1 MPDATFDAVIVGSS
15 HNAVT
20 LAAYLARAGMSVA
33 IFERRHEDGGCAHT
47 DTEVTAAGFRHNLHA
62 QYMEFIEYMPIY
74 EDFELE
80 KHGARMIYPEAQVG
94 ITFADGR
101 PPIILYNPH
110 HMDKTYESIARY
122 SKHDAEVWRD
132 IKTKVTQYDK
142 LLAAFLYT
150 PPDTAPDEE
159 RSVRAE
165 RMQQLWSLF
174 GLPATYQNKTPKVI
188 IDELFETPE
197 LRALLYRQT
206 PEWGANLHT
215 SPGSMFIFSTVWLA
229 GIHYLSVGGT
239 HTLFHAMANAALSEG
254 VALRFNRPVVRINV
268 RNGRATGVTLKDG
281 SEIEAR
287 KVVVSG
293 ADPNTTWLELVGEE
307 NLSLMRQERMA
318 SWEYGPHMVLAVP
331 SFALHEP
338 PDYKSAKHDPAINKC
353 FYTLVGFETPEEV
366 SDYILEAYGGAIP
379 KRPGAG
385 TWVNTLW
392 DPTQAPAGK
401 HAMNGWFFF
410 PKASCLTPEEWD
422 EVRATYLDRFLAHW
436 QQYAPNMTEENVIAK
451 KLYTPYDQEQGMK
464 LPEGDF
470 SHGHPASGGVFVPRR
485 YWYRTEIDGL
495 YQCSAAV
502 GGAGISTA
510 GGYSCFKVI
519 CEDYELPRIWEKPQ
533 RIY

>member
-1 MPDATFDAVIVGSS
+1 MPDASYDAVIVGAS
-15 HNAVT
+15 HNALT

-33 IFERRHEDGGCAHT
+33 VFERRHEDGGCAHT
-47 DTEVTAAGFRHNLHA
+47 DTEVTVPGFHHNLHA
-62 QYMEFIEYMPIY
+62 QYMEFIEYMPIW
-74 EDFELE
+74 EDFDLP
-80 KHGARMIYPEAQVG
+80 KHGARVIKPEVQLG

-101 PPIILYNPH
+101 PPIILWLPE

-122 SKHDAEVWRD
+122 SKHDAEVWRE
-132 IKTKVTQYDK
+132 IKTKVMQHDK

-150 PPDTAPDEE
+150 PPDTQLSGGPAA
-159 RSVRAE
+159 RLE
-165 RMQQLWSLF
+165 RMQQFWSLF
-174 GLPATYQNKTPKVI
+174 GLPTTYQNKTPKVI

-206 PEWGANLHT
+206 PEWGSDTYAGNGWSFL
-215 SPGSMFIFSTVWLA
+215 FSTVWMA

-254 VALRFNRPVVRINV
+254 VALRFNRPVVKVNIKN
-268 RNGRATGVTLKDG
+268 NRATGVILADG

-287 KVVVSG
+287 KVVISG
-293 ADPNTTWLELVGEE
+293 ADPLTTWFELIGEE
-307 NLSLMRQERMA
+307 NLSPMRQERMA
-318 SWEYGPHMVLAVP
+318 GWEFGPHMVLATP
-331 SFALHEP
+331 SLALHEP

-353 FYTLVGFETPEEV
+353 FYTVVGFESPEDVTE
-366 SDYILEAYGGAIP
+366 YMLEGYGGKIP
-379 KRPGAG
+379 EIPGAG

-392 DPTQAPAGK
+392 DPTQAPPGK

-410 PKASCLTPEEWD
+410 PKASCLTPEEWR
-422 EVRATYLDRFLAHW
+422 EVKDTYMERFRALL
-436 QQYAPNMTEENVIAK
+436 QKYAPNMTKKNVIAMA
-451 KLYTPYDQEQGMK
+451 LYTPYDQELTMK

-470 SHGHPASGGVFVPRR
+470 SHGHPASGGFFSRR
-485 YWYRTEIDGL
+485 KYWYRTEIDGF

-510 GGYSCFKVI
+510 GGYACFKTI
-519 CEDYELPRIWEKPQ
+519 CEDYELPRIWEKPG